1 VVLHSLA
8 ISLTGVTLE
17 ALRDSIND
25 RADLSGLISAS
36 IINTGQSGD
45 SAAVTSGRPYRIA
58 SIVSSTLADWQANFT
73 QFDGSLLTSLPSVGD
88 RVLATTTGTL
98 QGVGTVSAANQI
110 LALTGGKTGSSA
122 TFTASG
128 SGGSGLSPVPSLG
141 QAAANATASVNG
153 LSVESENNSFSEAIP
168 GVSFNILKADSSAS
182 GATTTVSD
190 NRASLKGSLKTFAGD
205 LSALNQ
211 GLAKLAKPGSKQEKG
226 GPLAGNSSITGLSM
240 AVSTAYSSG
249 FRITGASGLN
259 NTYRWADLGLEVN
272 RDGSV
277 SIRQAD
283 LEKAIDGITSG
294 YGSNREIGKE
304 MLGGFTSTIRS
315 VLDSFR
321 GVAGT
326 IQGSIEVL
334 QTDRSRLETHVTE
347 LESRVERS
355 RKTLIAKYAALDA
368 KLAAMTQLSSRVQS
382 SLSRLSA

>member
-1 VVLHSLA
+1 
-8 ISLTGVTLE
+8 
-17 ALRDSIND
+17 
-25 RADLSGLISAS
+25 
-36 IINTGQSGD
+36 
-45 SAAVTSGRPYRIA
+45 
-58 SIVSSTLADWQANFT
+58 
-73 QFDGSLLTSLPSVGD
+73 
-88 RVLATTTGTL
+88 
-98 QGVGTVSAANQI
+98 
-110 LALTGGKTGSSA
+110 
-122 TFTASG
+122 
-128 SGGSGLSPVPSLG
+128 
-141 QAAANATASVNG
+141 
-153 LSVESENNSFSEAIP
+153 
-168 GVSFNILKADSSAS
+168 
-182 GATTTVSD
+182 
-190 NRASLKGSLKTFAGD
+190 LKGSLKTFAGD

-294 YGSNREIGKE
+294 YGSTREIGKE